1 MRCSAGAVLCCAVLL
16 DGGLLRACVSRA
28 WPAKSRARCQQGPS
42 DSGPGAEAGWPQTPG
57 SSAVTTAVAALC
69 ARGQQPAAERLAL
82 VVAARDAEKVEQRRL
97 TEPIV
102 GSEHEPHGTR
112 LYG

>member
-1 MRCSAGAVLCCAVLL
+1 
-16 DGGLLRACVSRA
+16 
-28 WPAKSRARCQQGPS
+28 
-42 DSGPGAEAGWPQTPG
+42 
-57 SSAVTTAVAALC
+57 
-69 ARGQQPAAERLAL
+69 L